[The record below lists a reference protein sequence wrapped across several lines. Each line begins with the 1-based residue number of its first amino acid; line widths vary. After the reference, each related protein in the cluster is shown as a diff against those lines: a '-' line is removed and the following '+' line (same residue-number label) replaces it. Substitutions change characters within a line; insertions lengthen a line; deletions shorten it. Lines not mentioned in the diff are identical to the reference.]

1 MKLDP
6 RTESRIESYLA
17 NLRRYLRELPP
28 EEATDILLEIR
39 SHIIDRAEAA
49 GDLSDERV
57 VQILQAL
64 GRPEEIGPLYESEAM
79 INRARVSFSPFL
91 ILRTTLRWAMRSALG
106 FAVFL
111 VGLFGYTLSFGLL
124 ACAILK
130 PIVPQNVGLWV
141 RPNGL
146 FNFGVIFGVSHEGMP
161 ELLGWWMIP
170 VGIVGSTVFL
180 VVTTHLLRIMLR
192 YARKSPM
199 LSAVPA

>member
-79 INRARVSFSPFL
+79 INRARVSFSPCL
-91 ILRTTLRWAMRSALG
+91 ILRTTLRWGMRSA
-106 FAVFL
+106 
-111 VGLFGYTLSFGLL
+111 
-124 ACAILK
+124 
-130 PIVPQNVGLWV
+130 
-141 RPNGL
+141 
-146 FNFGVIFGVSHEGMP
+146 
-161 ELLGWWMIP
+161 
-170 VGIVGSTVFL
+170 
-180 VVTTHLLRIMLR
+180 
-192 YARKSPM
+192 
-199 LSAVPA
+199 

>member
-91 ILRTTLRWAMRSALG
+91 ILRTTLRWGMRSALG

-111 VGLFGYTLSFGLL
+111 VGLFGYCLSFGLL

-130 PIVPQNVGLWV
+130 PIVPQNVGLWL

-146 FNFGVIFGVSHEGMP
+146 FTFGVIFGVSHEGMR

-170 VGIVGSTVFL
+170 VGIVGSAVFL
-180 VVTTHLLRIMLR
+180 VVTTRLLRVLLR
-192 YARKSPM
+192 YARTSPM